1 MTTAPLQRLLADRS
15 TRVGLVLVTVLLL
28 GAVFAPLLTPYDPTA
43 QLDLESGQLQA
54 PSLAHPFGTD
64 FWSRDLFSR
73 VLYGA
78 RVSLVVAAL
87 TVVLSLTVGTG
98 LGLTAGLSGGATD
111 AVLMRFVD
119 AGLAIPRVFLLL
131 TIIALWDR
139 VGVSGLVVVLG
150 LTSWFDT
157 ARLVRA
163 EVLSLKVRP
172 FVTATR
178 ALGFDGPR
186 IALRHVLPNAMAPV
200 VVSATLGM
208 GQIVLIEAA
217 LSYLGVGVPPPRP
230 SWGAMIADGQQW
242 MSQAWWIA
250 TFPGLAVVL
259 TVVAFSLLSDGMR
272 DAFDPRSR

>member
-98 LGLTAGLSGGATD
+98 VGLTAGLSGGATD